1 MQKNPW
7 EGYGSTTCRRHTGY
21 LQKTNRKKVHY
32 LPPPKKVE
40 EAEPQSKMTG
50 FELNVHVGDLFVEP
64 QTDVSLA
71 HCVSRDLAMSAGI
84 AKIFRKKFKHI
95 KELKEIES
103 MPEIFHDNTL
113 FPLGF
118 R

>member
-1 MQKNPW
+1 MWTLKPKQ
-7 EGYGSTTCRRHTGY
+7 
-21 LQKTNRKKVHY
+21 L
-32 LPPPKKVE
+32 PKKVE

-64 QTDVSLA
+64 QPDVSLA

-95 KELKEIES
+95 QELEDQKANIGEIAVLKVKQRF
-103 MPEIFHDNTL
+103 IFSDRNL
-113 FPLGF
+113 LGF
-118 R
+118 LMENT